1 MILSTLLFFL
11 GFYILIKGSDILIDG
26 SRSIAKR
33 LHISNWVIGI
43 TVVGIG
49 TSIPEFSI
57 TLFSALQGQ
66 ADIGLGA
73 IIGSNTFNILFILGL
88 VALIYPISAKKKW
101 VNWDLT
107 VNILAV
113 FSSAMIAIF
122 PVIGGGFFE
131 ITRGEGLLL
140 LLLFFIWIFRE
151 ALRNGADRATDEE
164 GPNLKIFSLHLS
176 FIMILG
182 GLVGVI
188 LGGGWVVNG
197 AKAIALWLGV
207 SEAMVG
213 LTIVAIGTSLPELA
227 VSLRAAYRRNFGIS
241 LGNIVG
247 SNIFDFWGILGIAGA
262 FTAIKIPQEL
272 LLDFGVTLASA
283 MILIVMMFMGVRYV
297 LQRWQGAV
305 MIAMYVLY
313 LTFAIF

>member
-1 MILSTLLFFL
+1 MIWSIILFIL
-11 GFYILIKGSDILIDG
+11 GFFILVKGSDVLIDG

-43 TVVGIG
+43 TVIGIG

-57 TLFSALQGQ
+57 TLFSALQGK

-73 IIGSNTFNILFILGL
+73 IIGSNTFNILMILGL
-88 VALIYPISAKKKW
+88 VALIYPISAKKRW
-101 VNWDLT
+101 VSWDLT
-107 VNILAV
+107 VNVLAI
-113 FSSAMIAIF
+113 FSAAVIAVF

-131 ITRGEGLLL
+131 ITRGEGLLF
-140 LLLFFIWIFRE
+140 LLLFIIWIFRE
-151 ALRNGADRATDEE
+151 ALRNGTDRDTDEE
-164 GPNLKIFSLHLS
+164 EPNLKIFSLHLS

-182 GLVGVI
+182 GLAGVI
-188 LGGGWVVNG
+188 FGGEWVVNG
-197 AKAIALWLGV
+197 AKTIAFWLGA
-207 SEAMVG
+207 SEATVG

-247 SNIFDFWGILGIAGA
+247 SNIFDFWGILGIAGT
-262 FTAIKIPQEL
+262 FTAIKIPREL
-272 LLDFGVTLASA
+272 LLDFGVTFVSA
-283 MILIVMMFMGVRYV
+283 IILMTMMLTGVRYV

-305 MIAMYVLY
+305 MISAYIFY
-313 LTFAIF
+313 LIFLV